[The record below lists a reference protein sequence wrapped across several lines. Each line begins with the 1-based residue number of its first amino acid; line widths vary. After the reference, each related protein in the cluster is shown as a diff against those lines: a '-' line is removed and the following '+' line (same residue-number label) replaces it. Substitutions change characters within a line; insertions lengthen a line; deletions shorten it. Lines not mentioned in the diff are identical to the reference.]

1 MRSNHLDLHMPDVA
15 AARDFFVAAF
25 GLGEVETRG
34 NDLAILRDDAALELV
49 VSHAIEKFGGAD
61 TVAVGR
67 NTYHVGFILSSPQG
81 SRRAVR
87 AGWGGAR
94 RDRAPA
100 GCNARR
106 MAVYWLAP
114 GRILIEVG
122 WCPGG

>member
-67 NTYHVGFILSSPQG
+67 NTYHVGFILP
-81 SRRAVR
+81 SRKAVDVQYER
-87 AGWGGAR
+87 VEAASCEIAHPPAAMRGGWLF
-94 RDRAPA
+94 
-100 GCNARR
+100 
-106 MAVYWLAP
+106 YWLAP

-122 WCPGG
+122 WRPGG